1 MNIKNNP
8 KSKSKLRY
16 LAVNLLTIIFIIMTY
31 FYISEIFGSIST
43 PYIYANK
50 FEIIFAPSLYI
61 FVLFSILSGPI
72 QAFISGLL
80 GEFIYQLAFYD
91 SLEISWCFLIGF
103 FGLISAL
110 YKYKPLKYQKV
121 KPILYSSLILIVTS
135 IIFVVFMIFYQI
147 LLYSNIIN
155 LNQIF
160 INFGLK
166 LFIECL
172 VSITFLIPLSLFIYD
187 RILASEER
195 VVFNLFLTHHP
206 VEASDHTFAFKF
218 GRTYVYFCSR
228 CSGMMIGL
236 IFSIFFI
243 HVVEKI
249 IHSVFDPSFA
259 LLLIIILP
267 IPGLIDWGTQ
277 RLLLRSSST
286 SSRIFTGFIIGVA
299 MNLVPFTEDY
309 KFIAFIIISIY
320 FGILLVLF
328 YIGQKLLLRKLDKEL
343 TPQPPEIQYE
353 EEDK

>member
-1 MNIKNNP
+1 MNTKNYKPN
-8 KSKSKLRY
+8 SKLRY
-16 LAVNLLTIIFIIMTY
+16 LAVNLLTVIFIIMIY

-43 PYIYANK
+43 PYIHTNK
-50 FEIIFAPSLYI
+50 FEVIFAPSLFI
-61 FVLFSILSGPI
+61 FILFSILSGPI
-72 QAFISGLL
+72 QAFISGFL
-80 GEFIYQLAFYD
+80 GEFIYQLAFYN

-147 LLYSNIIN
+147 LLYSSVIN
-155 LNQIF
+155 LDQIF

-172 VSITFLIPLSLFIYD
+172 VSITFLIPLSLFVYD
-187 RILASEER
+187 KVLANEER
-195 VVFNLFLTHHP
+195 VVYNLFLTHHP
-206 VEASDHTFAFKF
+206 VDASDHAFAFKF
-218 GRTYVYFCSR
+218 GRTYIYFCSR
-228 CSGMMIGL
+228 CSGMIIGL

-249 IHSVFDPSFA
+249 IHSVFDPSIA

-277 RLLLRSSST
+277 RLLLRTSST

-299 MNLVPFTEDY
+299 MNLVSFTEDY
-309 KFIAFIIISIY
+309 KVVAFIIISIY
-320 FGILLVLF
+320 FGILLILF
-328 YIGQKLLLRKLDKEL
+328 YIGQKRILRELDKEL
-343 TPQPPEIQYE
+343 APQPSE
-353 EEDK
+353 